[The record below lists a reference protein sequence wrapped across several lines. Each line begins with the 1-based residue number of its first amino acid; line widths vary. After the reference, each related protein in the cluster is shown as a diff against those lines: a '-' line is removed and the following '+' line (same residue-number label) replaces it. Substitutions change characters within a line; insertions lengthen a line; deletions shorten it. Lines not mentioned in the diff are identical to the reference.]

1 MKKLLSL
8 LLLILFVGDASA
20 EIVYDVYYRVGAF
33 ESIDGNFSVNPNTTL
48 DDVQVVVR
56 ETIGDPVNETS
67 LMAGG
72 IQGFAFNLIADDLN
86 WITDANVT
94 DGFFQEPASS
104 VPALMAVN
112 FPGDYEAVTKLS
124 DSQYEFVLGTVDL
137 AGPAL
142 PGQQRIFSIRDRNP
156 GSNFDQQLSTGAIDN
171 LITTR
176 TLTLTAVAVPEPST
190 ALALLGGLGC
200 LIATGRRRRRRK

>member
-8 LLLILFVGDASA
+8 LLLLFFVGDASA

-33 ESIDGNFSVNPNTTL
+33 ESIDGNLNVNPNTTL
-48 DDVQVVVR
+48 DDVQVVLR
-56 ETIGDPVNETS
+56 ETIGDPVNEAS
-67 LMAGG
+67 NMAGG
-72 IQGFAFNLIADDLN
+72 IQGFAFDLIADDLN

-94 DGFFQEPASS
+94 DGFFQEPVSS
-104 VPALMAVN
+104 VPALLAFN
-112 FPGDYEAVTKLS
+112 FPNDFEPVTKLS

-137 AGPAL
+137 SGPAL
-142 PGQQRIFSIRDRNP
+142 PGQQRTFSIRDRNP
-156 GSNFDQQLSTGAIDN
+156 GSNSDQQLSTTAIDD

-176 TLTLTAVAVPEPST
+176 SLTLTAVAVPEPST

-200 LIATGRRRRRRK
+200 LVASTRRRRR